1 MHKVSARHPPHTPTT
16 PQSRPQQPTPICFAH
31 TFSAPILHT
40 RLKSTWHGFRKEGVN
55 TCPNTVNSTDIANRI
70 VEAILAQKLQPGARL
85 GEQALSML
93 FDCSRTLVREAL
105 MQLAA
110 RGIVTVSS
118 RRGWY
123 VVQPSQAE
131 AREAFEARRVI
142 EMGLIRSAKPMA
154 ATALKRLSEHLKEEQ
169 AALAGNDVGQRSYL
183 LGDFHVCLAECLG
196 NQLLA
201 DTLRDFTARTTL
213 IAMLY
218 QSTHDAHQS
227 CAEHVAIVAALKSGN
242 HAEAERLMDLHIG
255 QVQSALNVQADTD
268 PLAELRAALT
278 PLGRTAPGTPTAPA
292 ATGSKAGS
300 AKPLNPKARKRLT
313 RLAATAGT
321 DSPTTTPPDTYL
333 GALL

>member
-1 MHKVSARHPPHTPTT
+1 
-16 PQSRPQQPTPICFAH
+16 
-31 TFSAPILHT
+31 
-40 RLKSTWHGFRKEGVN
+40 
-55 TCPNTVNSTDIANRI
+55 VNSTDIANRI
-70 VEAILAQKLQPGARL
+70 VEAILAQRLQPGARL
-85 GEQALSML
+85 GEQALSLL

-142 EMGLIRSAKPMA
+142 EMGLIRSAGRMSGK
-154 ATALKRLSEHLKEEQ
+154 ALDRLDAHVREEQ
-169 AALAGNDVGQRSYL
+169 AALNGEDVGQRSYL

-218 QSTHDAHQS
+218 QSTHDARQS
-227 CAEHVAIVAALKSGN
+227 CAEHVAIVEALRRGD
-242 HAEAERLMDLHIG
+242 HTEAERLMDAHIG

-268 PLAELRAALT
+268 PLAKLRAALS
-278 PLGRTAPGTPTAPA
+278 PVDRPAPPATPTAA
-292 ATGSKAGS
+292 AS
-300 AKPLNPKARKRLT
+300 
-313 RLAATAGT
+313 TASES
-321 DSPTTTPPDTYL
+321 DPSPPSTYL